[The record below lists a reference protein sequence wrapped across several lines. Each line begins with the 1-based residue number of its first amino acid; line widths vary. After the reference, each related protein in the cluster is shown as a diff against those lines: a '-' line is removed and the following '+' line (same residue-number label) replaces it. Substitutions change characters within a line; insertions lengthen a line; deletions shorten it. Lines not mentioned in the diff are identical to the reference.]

1 MLTFKL
7 NEITTECHQGKH
19 KVQSTAQFESAFC
32 ATEIQ
37 LLLQFFALED
47 CILISSQDGFV
58 YKTATSLRLTFVQLS
73 YDTVV
78 SHVSSGFGI

>member
-1 MLTFKL
+1 MLTFKV
-7 NEITTECHQGKH
+7 NEITIECHQGKH
-19 KVQSTAQFESAFC
+19 KVQSTAQFECAFC

-37 LLLQFFALED
+37 SLFQFFALED
-47 CILISSQDGFV
+47 CILISSQNEFV

-78 SHVSSGFGI
+78 SHIS